1 MKRRTAKS
9 GASAAF
15 AHSADLPDSLTSLVK
30 GASPLRILTVD
41 IDQPL
46 PDLRA
51 NDHYSAAYVLLSRK
65 GVYRGEV
72 VIDLLTD
79 AASIQDH
86 LREAVT
92 QLKGTLTDDSVLLA
106 LSDRELPRISIV
118 VPTIVE
124 RIEELRRCIAS
135 IEQLDYPNFE
145 LLLVDNRRVVPG
157 QDPLPA
163 LVHGRTWLR
172 VIRESRS
179 GISAARNEG
188 VANADGDVVAFTDD
202 DVRVDPQWL
211 RALGTR
217 LALNPDLDAVTGLI
231 LPAELESPAQIW
243 FERYYNGFNGQR
255 TFLPLILKADGR
267 SSRMLRG
274 SRILARDL
282 TGAVRD
288 SFPVYGAGAYAAGA
302 NMAFRTSTLRRIG
315 GFDVALGTGTPAR
328 GGEDLAAII
337 TVLWTRG
344 SVGYEPTAVVHHR
357 HRSEYVELL
366 TLMDGEGTGFT
377 AMLTSLVRDDP
388 RHVFGLSVQF
398 LLSLRKLVFER
409 ARRLRGLSTVGPKV
423 RARDPLFPPELSK
436 REFRA
441 CLRGPRAYLR
451 SRSEWNSS

>member
-1 MKRRTAKS
+1 MSMKRRTTKS

-15 AHSADLPDSLTSLVK
+15 ADSADLPDSLTSLVK

-41 IDQPL
+41 VDQPL
-46 PDLRA
+46 PDLRG
-51 NDHYSAAYVLLSRK
+51 NDRYSAVYVLLSRK

-72 VIDLLTD
+72 GIDLLTG

-92 QLKGTLTDDSVLLA
+92 QLKRTLTNDSDLLVLL
-106 LSDRELPRISIV
+106 DRELPRISIV

-124 RIEELRRCIAS
+124 RTEELRRCIAS

-145 LLLVDNRRVVPG
+145 LLLVDNRRVVPVP
-157 QDPLPA
+157 DPLPA

-172 VIRESRS
+172 VIRESRP

-188 VANADGDVVAFTDD
+188 VSNADGDVVAFTDD
-202 DVRVDPQWL
+202 DVRVDSQWL

-255 TFLPLILKADGR
+255 TFLPLILSADDR
-267 SSRMLRG
+267 SSRMLSG

-288 SFPVYGAGAYAAGA
+288 SFPVYGAGA
-302 NMAFRTSTLRRIG
+302 
-315 GFDVALGTGTPAR
+315 
-328 GGEDLAAII
+328 
-337 TVLWTRG
+337 
-344 SVGYEPTAVVHHR
+344 
-357 HRSEYVELL
+357 
-366 TLMDGEGTGFT
+366 
-377 AMLTSLVRDDP
+377 
-388 RHVFGLSVQF
+388 
-398 LLSLRKLVFER
+398 
-409 ARRLRGLSTVGPKV
+409 
-423 RARDPLFPPELSK
+423 
-436 REFRA
+436 
-441 CLRGPRAYLR
+441 
-451 SRSEWNSS
+451 